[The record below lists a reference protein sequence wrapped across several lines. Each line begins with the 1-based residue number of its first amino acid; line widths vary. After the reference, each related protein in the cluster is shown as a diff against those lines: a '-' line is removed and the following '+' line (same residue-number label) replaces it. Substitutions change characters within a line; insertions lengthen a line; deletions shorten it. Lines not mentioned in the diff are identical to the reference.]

1 MIGGLG
7 GMAGEREGNYEGCP
21 YGRVGLKGCG
31 TMGAGF
37 DSDGAMER
45 VMQDFDRG
53 PDFRITKVWAKNFR
67 SIADVSLEM
76 DALTILVGPNA
87 SGKSNLLD
95 ILRFI
100 KDALRDMEVAVSR
113 RQGMEGIARHGAGDG
128 DLDIEMGVAAVVR
141 SSYAE
146 SGYYSVKYGFTL
158 ASIGNGGYRVG
169 REYGKVK
176 EGDGS
181 DAVEFRVED
190 GNLADPDFLLSR
202 VSGQA
207 ALARDESDFD
217 TNDLALPIF
226 LRMYRQLIPRE
237 AKISKR
243 KVASLY
249 NGLRELHRNLVGMR
263 FYHIFPNTVR
273 EPRRPSNT
281 LVLKEDAENLAS
293 AIKGMKGMENDSRE
307 RLRDDVEL
315 LMPGVSD
322 VRVEPV
328 GGYLVVKLKREAIA
342 GDPWIDLSMESDG
355 VVRLLGLVVALYQRP
370 YLPVIGIEEPEL
382 TAHPDTLAVL
392 ADMINEAARRSQV
405 IVTTH
410 SPDLIDFL
418 TEYKAIESLRIVE
431 LEDGVTTAR
440 PVGGRKTALVKKRL
454 ASPGELHRIGQLTV
468 SW

>member
-1 MIGGLG
+1 MI
-7 GMAGEREGNYEGCP
+7 EWRITSDQTEGTEG
-21 YGRVGLKGCG
+21 V
-31 TMGAGF
+31 MQGF
-37 DSDGAMER
+37 DGESNFR
-45 VMQDFDRG
+45 VT
-53 PDFRITKVWAKNFR
+53 PDFRITRVWAKNFR
-67 SIADVSLEM
+67 SVADVSLEM
-76 DALTILVGPNA
+76 DALTVLVGPNA

-100 KDALRDMEVAVSR
+100 KDALRDLEAAVSR
-113 RQGMEGIARHGAGDG
+113 RQGMEGVTRRGAGDG
-128 DLDIEMGVAAVVR
+128 DLDIEMGAAAVVR
-141 SSYAE
+141 SRYAE
-146 SGYYSVKYGFTL
+146 SGYYSVEYGFTL
-158 ASIGNGGYRVG
+158 ASIGNGGYRVS
-169 REYGKVK
+169 REYGKVW
-176 EGDGS
+176 EGNGS
-181 DAVEFRVED
+181 DAVGFRIED

-207 ALARDESDFD
+207 ALVRDESDFD

-263 FYHIFPNTVR
+263 FYHIFPNTIR
-273 EPRRPSNT
+273 GPRLPSNT
-281 LVLKEDAENLAS
+281 LILKEDAENLAS
-293 AIKGMKGMENDSRE
+293 VIKRMKGMENDSRE

-315 LMPGVSD
+315 IMPGVSD
-322 VRVEPV
+322 IRVESV
-328 GGYLVVKLKREAIA
+328 GGYLVVKLKREAIV

-355 VVRLLGLVVALYQRP
+355 VVRLLGLAVALYQRP

-418 TEYKAIESLRIVE
+418 TDYRTVENLRIVE
-431 LEDGVTTAR
+431 LEDGVTTASR
-440 PVGGRKTALVKKRL
+440 VGDNQAKAVKKHL
-454 ASPGELHRIGQLTV
+454 FSPGELYRTGELTV
-468 SW
+468 SR